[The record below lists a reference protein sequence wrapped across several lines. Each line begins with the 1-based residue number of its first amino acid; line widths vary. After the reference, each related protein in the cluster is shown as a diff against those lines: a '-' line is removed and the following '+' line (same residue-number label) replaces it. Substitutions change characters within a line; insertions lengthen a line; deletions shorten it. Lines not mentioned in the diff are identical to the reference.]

1 MAGDGLKIT
10 APLLVTV
17 KKQLLILFVEISL
30 ERLNAYHKYTH
41 ESIQEGSLSFGKLL
55 ESSKRQI
62 YFGEEGRL

>member
-17 KKQLLILFVEISL
+17 NKQLFFVEISL
-30 ERLNAYHKYTH
+30 ERLNAYHLYTH
-41 ESIQEGSLSFGKLL
+41 ESIKEGFLSFGQLL

-62 YFGEEGRL
+62 YFCEEDRRL